1 MTPDSCWWTGPGLS
15 WLAVRGSVVDNPIGY
30 INDSSNSL
38 SSVREVYRTDV
49 NPVSSLCLINVL
61 IKYTNRIM
69 PSCKSGLG
77 DPFIFPWRNIWHS
90 NWQWFAYWHGIVESL
105 KGQLENLKLNMT
117 LPQLVMTDRKDRSR
131 MTMRPRVLFRS
142 DSVTKCSISVYL
154 SRVSVLKVTY
164 LWCKQDNLTFYSSCN
179 VLSSFPPKR
188 VLPQ

>member
-1 MTPDSCWWTGPGLS
+1 M
-15 WLAVRGSVVDNPIGY
+15 VDNPIGY

-61 IKYTNRIM
+61 VKYTNRIM
-69 PSCKSGLG
+69 LAVSRGWETHLYFLEGTFGTPTGNDSLTAS
-77 DPFIFPWRNIWHS
+77 S
-90 NWQWFAYWHGIVESL
+90 IVESL

-131 MTMRPRVLFRS
+131 MAMRPRVLFRS

-164 LWCKQDNLTFYSSCN
+164 L
-179 VLSSFPPKR
+179 
-188 VLPQ
+188 